1 MAAMSSFDARGRVV
15 VYAVAMQ
22 MIGLAIGPGIAATVI
37 SGGTY
42 VNVNILGAVL
52 FVLSFVLVLPPVM
65 AQLRASR

>member
-1 MAAMSSFDARGRVV
+1 MAAMASFDARGRVV

-22 MIGLAIGPGIAATVI
+22 MVGLAIGPGIAATVI

-52 FVLSFVLVLPPVM
+52 FMLSFVLVLPPVM
-65 AQLRASR
+65 AQLKPIR